1 MSIPIQKIRDLI
13 QHYDSTFPRNSTVQ
27 VGTIVNQ
34 LQQLIE
40 EEEAHL
46 EKMAEQFEQEEA
58 WRESREDYV
67 QIKLFDLQ

>member
-13 QHYDSTFPRNSTVQ
+13 EYYDSTFPRNSTVQ
-27 VGTIVNQ
+27 VGIIVNQ

-58 WRESREDYV
+58 WRESVEDYV